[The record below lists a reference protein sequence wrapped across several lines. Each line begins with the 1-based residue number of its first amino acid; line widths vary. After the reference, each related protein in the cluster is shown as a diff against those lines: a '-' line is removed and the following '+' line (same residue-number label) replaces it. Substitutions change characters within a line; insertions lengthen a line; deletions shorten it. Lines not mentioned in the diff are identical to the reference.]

1 MEERRNGESRKR
13 RLVERHEKV
22 RTKETE
28 VGMDR
33 MKPGSALELMC
44 SLVQGLGI
52 WRYLLLHYK
61 LEWTK
66 LVHK

>member
-13 RLVERHEKV
+13 KLVERHEKV
-22 RTKETE
+22 RKKETE

-33 MKPGSALELMC
+33 MKSGSSLELMC

-52 WRYLLLHYK
+52 WQYLLLHYK